1 MEGSASSV
9 RFPKRT
15 STTGDDVVTSTG
27 RGARNLAVVLTGVPR
42 GYERCV
48 DTLKFMLDEW
58 NVSYFSVIR
67 EEFASEETLQSL
79 ARAFPGVRAIVVPKQ
94 ATVDAVSRFE
104 DKPVAS
110 TLVMMWHE
118 IAYGIRAIE
127 RLTDYQAVLRVRFD
141 LYFQKQFLPEEIPSE
156 DQVLLPT
163 QMSWSGAND
172 MLCLAVPQAF
182 RRYAETYERLDEIV
196 AEEICVPEAIMAR
209 SLAMTGLIV
218 RPLNVGFI
226 LYRDALFSSFN
237 DEDLGIL
244 ADVHPSLS
252 TYKVGDASDTQES
265 RAERIELLNYVV
277 GPYRGFPLQTGASTD
292 ANFYPVEI
300 DNRDGSA
307 FRWIGRH
314 AHMNLAV
321 PRDAKT
327 LSFLIHFQ
335 VAGWN
340 LSQLTALI
348 DGFPVRLIERSVD
361 QYGRIWV
368 EGSISGNKFN
378 RPWSKLGF
386 SSRIV
391 VEPSQKGVGLD
402 EDRTLSVAIGSL
414 SLDGQP
420 LVEPGELHQRPMTA
434 HADEEKPAFI
444 ADNQITIVFQGPWND
459 RLRENVAR
467 ARECFPGASIV
478 VGSSDVRM
486 HEAFPVTEG
495 VILAIV
501 PDPGPLP
508 PYVHAKHAPLNNV
521 NRLIVSSQAGLALV
535 ATPYA
540 VKIRTDCT
548 LDSRAFVDLY
558 ERVTTSGAA
567 SEPLL
572 TSSIYTLHPDGIE
585 GFPFHVS
592 DWFFF
597 GPSDVLRKYF
607 DVPLMTEQDA
617 VWYDNL
623 PHDRNSHYFAR
634 RYRSRFS
641 PEQYVAVQ
649 NARKDGYVAPHFLDD
664 ARPEVVESYRS
675 YLASRFIVCDVS
687 QFGLVFDKYRR
698 VPLSHYQFF
707 NCVWGSDWRS
717 MVELARSA
725 ALVDADLG
733 PSGPTP
739 SHRRQVVSVIRR
751 IDRVL
756 GVVKKCGLMPLLG
769 DALGIFR
776 RFNFRGKNVC

>member
-1 MEGSASSV
+1 M
-9 RFPKRT
+9 K
-15 STTGDDVVTSTG
+15 STG
-27 RGARNLAVVLTGVPR
+27 KDARNLAVVLTGVPR

-79 ARAFPGVRAIVVPKQ
+79 ARAFPGVKTITVPKQ
-94 ATVDAVSRFE
+94 ATADAVSRFE
-104 DKPVAS
+104 GKPVAS

-118 IAYGIRAIE
+118 IAYGFGAIE

-141 LYFQKQFLPEEIPSE
+141 IYFQKQFLPEEIPSE
-156 DQVLLPT
+156 GQVLLPT

-172 MLCLAVPQAF
+172 MLCLAVPPAF
-182 RRYAETYERLDEIV
+182 RRYAETYERLGDIID
-196 AEEICVPEAIMAR
+196 EEICVPEAIMAR
-209 SLAMTGLIV
+209 SLAMAGLTV
-218 RPLNVGFI
+218 RPLNVCFI
-226 LYRDALFSSFN
+226 LYRDALFASFD
-237 DEDLGIL
+237 DEELRIL

-252 TYKVGDASDTQES
+252 TYKVGDVNDTQES
-265 RAERIELLNYVV
+265 RAERIGLLNYVV
-277 GPYRGFPLQTGASTD
+277 SPYKGFPLQTGASTD

-300 DNRDGSA
+300 DNRDGRA

-335 VAGWN
+335 VAGWH

-348 DGFPVRLIERSVD
+348 DGFPVRLTEQSVD
-361 QYGRIWV
+361 QYGRVLV
-368 EGSISGNKFN
+368 EGSISGSKFN

-391 VEPSQKGVGLD
+391 VEPSQERAGSD
-402 EDRTLSVAIGSL
+402 ENRTLSVAIGSL
-414 SLDGQP
+414 ALDGKP
-420 LVEPGELHQRPMTA
+420 LVEHRAVHRRPMTA
-434 HADEEKPAFI
+434 QAGEGKPTFI

-467 ARECFPGASIV
+467 ARECFPDAPIV

-486 HEAFPVTEG
+486 HEAFAVTDG
-495 VILAIV
+495 VILAVV

-508 PYVHAKHAPLNNV
+508 AYMRDKHAPLNNV
-521 NRLIVSSQAGLALV
+521 NRLIVSSQAGLALA

-558 ERVTTSGAA
+558 ERVAICDTA

-585 GFPFHVS
+585 GFPFHIS

-597 GPSDVLRKYF
+597 GPSEVLRKYF

-617 VWYDNL
+617 VWYDIF
-623 PHDRNSHYFAR
+623 PHDSSSNYFAR

-649 NARKDGYVAPHFLDD
+649 NAHKDGYVAPRFLDD
-664 ARPEVVESYRS
+664 GRPEVVESYRS
-675 YLASRFIVCDVS
+675 YLATRLIVCDVLR
-687 QFGLVFDKYRR
+687 FGLVFDKYRR

-707 NCVWGSDWRS
+707 NCVWGSDWRCMLES
-717 MVELARSA
+717 SRSA
-725 ALVDADLG
+725 ALVDVDLG
-733 PSGPTP
+733 LSGPTP
-739 SHRRQVVSVIRR
+739 GHRRKAVSVIRR
-751 IDRVL
+751 IDHIL

-776 RFNFRGKNVC
+776 KFNFRGKNIC

>member
-1 MEGSASSV
+1 M
-9 RFPKRT
+9 T
-15 STTGDDVVTSTG
+15 STEK
-27 RGARNLAVVLTGVPR
+27 GARNLAVVLTGVPR

-48 DTLKFMLDEW
+48 DTLKFILDEW
-58 NVSYFSVIR
+58 SVSYFAVIR
-67 EEFASEETLQSL
+67 EEFASEETLRSL
-79 ARAFPGVRAIVVPKQ
+79 ARAFPGVKAIVVPKQ

-104 DKPVAS
+104 GKPIAA

-141 LYFQKQFLPEEIPSE
+141 IYFQKQFLPEEIPSE
-156 DQVLLPT
+156 GQVLLPT
-163 QMSWSGAND
+163 QMSWSGVND
-172 MLCLAVPQAF
+172 MLCLAVPPAF
-182 RRYAETYERLDEIV
+182 RRYAETYERLDDIV
-196 AEEICVPEAIMAR
+196 AEGICVPEAIMAR
-209 SLAMTGLIV
+209 SLAMVDLTV

-226 LYRDALFSSFN
+226 LYRDALFASFN
-237 DEDLGIL
+237 DEDLRIL

-252 TYKVGDASDTQES
+252 TYKVGDASDTQEN
-265 RAERIELLNYVV
+265 RAERIGLLNYVV

-300 DNRDGSA
+300 DSRDGSA

-335 VAGWN
+335 VAGWH
-340 LSQLTALI
+340 LSQLTVLI

-361 QYGRIWV
+361 QYGRVWV
-368 EGSISGNKFN
+368 EGSIAGNKFN

-391 VEPSQKGVGLD
+391 VDPSQEGAGSD
-402 EDRTLSVAIGSL
+402 ENRTLSVAIGSL

-420 LVEPGELHQRPMTA
+420 LVEPDALHRRPMA
-434 HADEEKPAFI
+434 AQADEKKPAFI

-459 RLRENVAR
+459 RLHENVAL
-467 ARECFPGASIV
+467 ARECFPGAPIV
-478 VGSSDVRM
+478 IGSSDVRM
-486 HEAFPVTEG
+486 HEAFPVTED

-508 PYVHAKHAPLNNV
+508 PYVRGEHAPPNNV

-535 ATPYA
+535 TSPYA
-540 VKIRTDCT
+540 IKIRTDCT

-558 ERVTTSGAA
+558 ERIATSGAA
-567 SEPLL
+567 SELLL
-572 TSSIYTLHPDGIE
+572 TSSMYTLHPDGIE

-607 DVPLMTEQDA
+607 DVPLMTKQDA
-617 VWYDNL
+617 VWYDNV
-623 PHDRNSHYFAR
+623 PHDRGSHYFAR

-641 PEQYVAVQ
+641 PEQYLAVQ
-649 NARKDGYVAPHFLDD
+649 NALKDSYVAPRFLDD
-664 ARPEVVESYRS
+664 SRPEVVESYRR
-675 YLASRFIVCDVS
+675 YLANRFIVCDVS
-687 QFGLVFDKYRR
+687 RFGLVFDKYRR
-698 VPLSHYQFF
+698 VPSSHYQYF
-707 NCVWGSDWRS
+707 NCVWGSDWRF
-717 MVELARSA
+717 MVEPSRRA
-725 ALVDADLG
+725 AFVDVDLG
-733 PSGPTP
+733 PSGPAP
-739 SHRRQVVSVIRR
+739 NHRRQVVSVVRR
-751 IDRVL
+751 IDHVL

-769 DALGIFR
+769 DILGIFR
-776 RFNFRGKNVC
+776 RFNSRGKNIC